1 MQKAFFDNETANSI
15 ADPETY
21 NRSDNRKVDI
31 HVDHTS
37 PTEEPTSGF
46 GEMCPIF
53 MMKHMKRAHEHTYRS
68 QRPVGGSAGWGSS
81 RAIDSRIE
89 RGVGIST
96 SEVSTHIRHVQSQLR
111 TARCVRV
118 GAALY

>member
-1 MQKAFFDNETANSI
+1 MLPYCSHKHPRWLYGVDMVLMDHQLHIWHHT
-15 ADPETY
+15 DPY
-21 NRSDNRKVDI
+21 WSYRLSALQA
-31 HVDHTS
+31 
-37 PTEEPTSGF
+37 
-46 GEMCPIF
+46 IF

-96 SEVSTHIRHVQSQLR
+96 SEVSTHIRHVQSQLH